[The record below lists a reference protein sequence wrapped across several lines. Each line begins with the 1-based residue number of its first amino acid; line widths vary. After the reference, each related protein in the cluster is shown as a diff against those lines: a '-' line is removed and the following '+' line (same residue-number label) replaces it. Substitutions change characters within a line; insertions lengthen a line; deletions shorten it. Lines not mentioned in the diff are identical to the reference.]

1 MKRLANL
8 WPNSIVGR
16 TLFVLVLGLLLSHL
30 LLFAIHYGNRQE
42 LLSRL
47 GGQEMAERIA
57 ATVIALDEASPIERP
72 VLIRSLNRPGFRLLW
87 SREALAKDEPK
98 GDLAQSMDKL
108 LRASLGKE
116 IILKIGKLEGQSG
129 MMGPMHSGRSAGPG
143 RSTHMILSLRL
154 SDGSWVNFAIP
165 SPEGRPEAELHP
177 EFILALLLV
186 TLSALGITI
195 WAVRRAT
202 RPLAEL
208 AAASERLG
216 RDVGA
221 PPLPENGPSEVRQ
234 AASAFNEMQRRL
246 KRFLDDRTYMLAAI
260 SHDLRTPITRMRL
273 RAEFVEEEE
282 TRDKMLADLA
292 EMEAMVASSLEF
304 ARDAASQE
312 AALDLDLAALLQ
324 NLAEEHQEAGK
335 AVEFQA
341 SASAPFMGRAL
352 LLKRGIGNLIE
363 NAVKYGKTAR
373 IELTSHHADYEIRI
387 EDDGPGIPETEL
399 EAAFA
404 PFYRLD
410 PSRSRETGGMGL
422 GLAVARNAARA
433 HGGDVVLKNRPEG
446 GLCAVVRLPV
456 LSKSKA

>member
-1 MKRLANL
+1 MSMLARL

-16 TLFVLVLGLLLSHL
+16 TLLVLVSGLLLSHL

-42 LLSRL
+42 LLARL

-57 ATVIALDEASPIERP
+57 AALIALDEASPIERP

-87 SREALAKDEPK
+87 SREPLAKEEPK
-98 GDLAQSMDKL
+98 GDLAQSMEKL
-108 LRASLGKE
+108 LRTSLGPE
-116 IILKIGKLEGQSG
+116 IILKTGRLESQPG
-129 MMGPMHSGRSAGPG
+129 MMGPMHSPRSAGQG
-143 RSTHMILSLRL
+143 RGPHMVLSLRL
-154 SDGSWVNFAIP
+154 SDGSWLNFAIP
-165 SPEGRPEAELHP
+165 SPEDRPGAELHP

-216 RDVGA
+216 RDVAA
-221 PPLPENGPSEVRQ
+221 PPLPENGPSEVRK

-246 KRFLDDRTYMLAAI
+246 RRFLDDRTHMLAAI

-282 TRDKMLADLA
+282 TREKMLSDLA
-292 EMEAMVASSLEF
+292 EMEAMVASALEF

-312 AALDLDLAALLQ
+312 AAIDLDLVALLE
-324 NLAEEHQEAGK
+324 NLSAENRETGGV
-335 AVEFQA
+335 VEFHGPA
-341 SASAPFMGRAL
+341 DAPFTGRSL
-352 LLKRGIGNLIE
+352 LLKRGLGNLIE
-363 NAVKYGKTAR
+363 NAIKYGKTAR
-373 IELTSHHADYEIRI
+373 VYLEAQPKSYEIRI
-387 EDDGPGIPETEL
+387 EDEGPGIPEGEL
-399 EAAFA
+399 EAVFA
-404 PFYRLD
+404 PFHRLD

-422 GLAVARNAARA
+422 GLTVARNAIRA

-446 GLCAVVRLPV
+446 GLCAVVSLPRG
-456 LSKSKA
+456 